1 MTVVPSEVLGAVER
15 GWSVIPVGH
24 DKRPRIPKWKPYQ
37 ETAACRDQVERW
49 AHELSPAA
57 WAVITGK
64 VSGLVALDFDG
75 EQGQELRELFGL
87 PEHVRTGSGGSHTY
101 FEHPGDR
108 TIQTLNGKAK
118 HALGAR
124 FPGLD
129 IKGDGGYAIFAGQN
143 GAGPYRLVNSD
154 PLPLRLLPPE
164 LRRELGLGAASPDA
178 LLEWAL
184 GRAAPGS
191 RNQTS
196 FDLACQLR
204 DNGHDEAT
212 AEHTLRHYAA
222 RVTQASEPY
231 TEDEAL
237 ASVHSAYGRLARD
250 PWGAGRAE
258 RSENAGAADA
268 VTPGQRAPLTDLGNA
283 ERYAEDHR
291 GRLMFVPG
299 LGWHGW
305 DGKRWAPDQGRGI
318 AIAAAKRTARL
329 IRQEADRLEGDD
341 AKQVFAHAI
350 RTEKRERLAAMVK
363 LAESDPQLLAI
374 AEQLDADPYL
384 LNVENG
390 TLDLRTGTLRAHD
403 PADRITKLAP
413 VAYDPAARDERWDGF
428 VCEVCGGD
436 TELAAFLKRAC
447 GYTLTGDTGEE
458 VLFFPHGPGATGKS
472 TFLDALSATLG
483 DYATSAE
490 FETFLTQ
497 RTARGPR
504 DGVAQLAGAR
514 LVTSVE
520 VEDGRK
526 LAVSLVK
533 QLTGGDTVRGAFLYR
548 DSFQFRPQFKLWLAA
563 NHRPQVSADDDAIW
577 RRIKAVPFVHVVPA
591 ERRDPSLKRQLR
603 TDRKAR
609 AAILA
614 WAVQGCLAWQRDGLG
629 EPPAVTQ
636 ATETYRAAMEPLAD
650 FIEDLCVTG
659 PQQWTPAAELW
670 SAYEL
675 WSDGRPELSRRAF
688 GDALARRGHTS
699 DTRRLD
705 AKKTR
710 GWTGIGLHDA

>member
-1 MTVVPSEVLGAVER
+1 M
-15 GWSVIPVGH
+15 
-24 DKRPRIPKWKPYQ
+24 
-37 ETAACRDQVERW
+37 
-49 AHELSPAA
+49 
-57 WAVITGK
+57 
-64 VSGLVALDFDG
+64 SGLVALDFDG

-87 PEHVRTGSGGSHTY
+87 PDHIRTGSGGSHTY

-191 RNQTS
+191 RNQTG

-258 RSENAGAADA
+258 AQQEKRRAADA

-472 TFLDALSATLG
+472 TRSYDALSATLG

-497 RTARGPR
+497 GTARGPR

-526 LAVSLVK
+526 LRRQPRQAAHRRRHRARRVPVPR
-533 QLTGGDTVRGAFLYR
+533 QL
-548 DSFQFRPQFKLWLAA
+548 P
-563 NHRPQVSADDDAIW
+563 
-577 RRIKAVPFVHVVPA
+577 VPA
-591 ERRDPSLKRQLR
+591 AVQALARGKPPATGQRRRRRHLATNQSGAVRPRRARRGRDPSLKRQLR
-603 TDRKAR
+603 TDPRHA
-609 AAILA
+609 
-614 WAVQGCLAWQRDGLG
+614 
-629 EPPAVTQ
+629 PPSWPGRSKDALRGS
-636 ATETYRAAMEPLAD
+636 ATGSGSLLRSRRRPKP
-650 FIEDLCVTG
+650 TG
-659 PQQWTPAAELW
+659 PRWSRSRTSSRTSASPAR
-670 SAYEL
+670 S
-675 WSDGRPELSRRAF
+675 SGHPPLSCGA
-688 GDALARRGHTS
+688 HTS
-699 DTRRLD
+699 CGATV
-705 AKKTR
+705 APS
-710 GWTGIGLHDA
+710 